1 LYGWIILLAFF
12 LLIQIVILFVFY
24 RVVLK
29 PLPAQINELLF
40 SEHFKSCLAKTAEDT
55 AELVRAKLLELES
68 ERLEAL
74 SKYEALKGRRG
85 LTTTERNEREGL
97 KKTCDQLDRQ
107 IKGFRGQLGSLYSVP
122 VLAHLRKFEG
132 IRFVAAINKYLD
144 TRTQS

>member
-1 LYGWIILLAFF
+1 MGWIILFVFF
-12 LLIQIVILFVFY
+12 LLMQIVILFVFY

-40 SEHFKSCLAKTAEDT
+40 SEHFKSCLAKTTEDT
-55 AELVRAKLLELES
+55 SELVRAKLLELES

-97 KKTCDQLDRQ
+97 KKTCAQLDRQ
-107 IKGFRGQLGSLYSVP
+107 IKGVREQLGSLYSVP
-122 VLAHLRKFEG
+122 VLVYLRKFER

-144 TRTQS
+144 ARTQS